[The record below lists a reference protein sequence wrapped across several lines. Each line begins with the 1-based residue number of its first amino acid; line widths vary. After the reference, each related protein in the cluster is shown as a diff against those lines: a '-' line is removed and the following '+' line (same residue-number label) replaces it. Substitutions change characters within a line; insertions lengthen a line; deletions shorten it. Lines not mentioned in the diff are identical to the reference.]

1 MTDMSS
7 KENSPKLDTTVIGSA
22 NSINEGGK
30 GLRFTVRSLTPR
42 PGLEEELIPAFVI
55 KYDTGFHAY
64 LNRCGHIA
72 VQLDFM
78 PGEFFTDDGNTL
90 MCATHG
96 AEYAPDTGACLG
108 GPSFGIGLEPLDT
121 QVIDDEIV
129 LNDSRYVVVQL
140 AAE

>member
-1 MTDMSS
+1 MLILIVVGTLPYSLISCPVSS
-7 KENSPKLDTTVIGSA
+7 
-22 NSINEGGK
+22 
-30 GLRFTVRSLTPR
+30 
-42 PGLEEELIPAFVI
+42 
-55 KYDTGFHAY
+55 
-64 LNRCGHIA
+64 
-72 VQLDFM
+72 
-78 PGEFFTDDGNTL
+78 FTDDGNTL

-108 GPSFGIGLEPLDT
+108 GPCFGIGLEPLDT